1 MEWQAWFTGAVVV
14 SMLVAMAT
22 ERVRPESGLGLALSA
37 LMLSGVVSSERAL
50 GGFANEGVLTVG
62 LLFVVAAAVRRS
74 GALAPVVGMALGRA
88 SNPQVALLRMMVPV
102 AAISGIVNNTPLV
115 AMLMPELRSWA
126 RRHGVAPSRLLLPLS
141 YAAMLGGL
149 LTVLGTS
156 TNLVV
161 NGLLVEWQLPPIAF
175 AEIGRIGLPIAVA
188 GIALLT
194 LGWRWLL
201 VDRPDSEA
209 AFADPRAFTTELEV
223 LRGGGFDGKA
233 ISECRLADGSPLLPV
248 EICRDLHILSAP
260 RLDEVL
266 VAGDRLVI
274 AGGVASVAAAL
285 RTAGLRKAVDSS
297 FDTRALGQQR
307 SFFEIV
313 VAERCPLIGHRVGNG
328 SFRKAYGAAVLA
340 LSRQGQRVQRAAVTT
355 ESNATDELPR
365 AEGWILQGG
374 DTLLVEATPEFIV
387 NHRFHPHFHVVSS
400 AELDTAPH
408 PRHAVLAIGA
418 LLGLVGLAAL
428 DVLPVLHGAVATV
441 GLLMLFG
448 SIDRKALRESVDL
461 GVLFAIACSF
471 GVGAAIADSGLAD
484 AMAHMLVGAAS
495 ADPHAALVAVLLA
508 TMIATELLSN
518 NAAAVLMLPIA
529 LATARGLHVEL
540 QPFAIAVMVGASAS
554 FITPMGYQTNLMV
567 FGPGGY
573 RFADFVRAG
582 VPMSAMVLCLSS
594 WLIPVLWP
602 LRAVTAP

>member
-1 MEWQAWFTGAVVV
+1 MGWQAWVTGGVVV
-14 SMLVAMAT
+14 TMLAAMAT
-22 ERVRPESGLGLALSA
+22 DRVRPEGGLGLALGA
-37 LMLSGVVSSERAL
+37 LLLLGVVSSERAL
-50 GGFANEGVLTVG
+50 GGFANEGVLTIG

-74 GALAPVVGMALGRA
+74 GALAPVVGLALGRA
-88 SNPQVALLRMMVPV
+88 SNAQFALLRMMVPV
-102 AAISGIVNNTPLV
+102 AVISGIVNNTPLV

-126 RRHGVAPSRLLLPLS
+126 RRNGIAPSRLLLPLS

-161 NGLLVEWQLPPIAF
+161 NGLLVEWHLQPIGF
-175 AEIGRIGLPIAVA
+175 AEIGRIGLPIALA
-188 GIALLT
+188 GIAMLT
-194 LGWRWLL
+194 FGGRWLL
-201 VDRPDSEA
+201 VDRPDTEA

-223 LRGGGFDGKA
+223 LVGGGFDGKTIA
-233 ISECRLADGSPLLPV
+233 EARLADGSQLLPV

-260 RLDEVL
+260 RMDEVL
-266 VAGDRLVI
+266 IAGDRLVI
-274 AGGVASVAAAL
+274 AGGVATVAAAL
-285 RTAGLRKAVDSS
+285 RTAGLRKAVDST

-307 SFFEIV
+307 RFFEIV
-313 VAERCPLIGHRVGNG
+313 VADRCPLIGSRVGDG

-340 LSRQGQRVQRAAVTT
+340 LSRQGERVQRAPLSS
-355 ESNATDELPR
+355 ESNATGERPR
-365 AEGWILQGG
+365 AEGWILQDG

-387 NHRFHPHFHVVSS
+387 NHRFHPHFHVVTS
-400 AELDTAPH
+400 ADLDTAPH
-408 PRHAVLAIGA
+408 PRHALLAIAA
-418 LLGLVGLAAL
+418 LLGLVTLAAC
-428 DVLPVLHGAVATV
+428 DVLPVLHGAVAAV
-441 GLLMLFG
+441 GLLVVFG
-448 SIDRKALRESVDL
+448 AIDRTGLRESIDL

-484 AMAHMLVGAAS
+484 ALARMLVGAAS
-495 ADPHAALVAVLLA
+495 ADPHGALVAVLLA

-529 LATARGLHVEL
+529 VATARGLHVEL
-540 QPFAIAVMVGASAS
+540 TPFAIAVMVGASAS

-573 RFADFVRAG
+573 RFADFARAG
-582 VPMSAMVLCLSS
+582 VPMSTMVLVLGG

-602 LRAVTAP
+602 LQAVPAP